1 MRQSKEEFD
10 SLSKS
15 EMKELEDVLRSSE
28 EERRRLEMERGK
40 EEELFSRALAVTN
53 ESEKTDQKREGLT
66 ATSSSRT
73 EATPLVTKNAEL
85 KATSEGAA
93 SKSSNT
99 VEGSETVGSAGSA
112 DSKPSRA
119 ATAKKD
125 RRESTGERPPTMNTL
140 APSERDRRA
149 SVGDKSPTTKTSA
162 PPEKTPPRT
171 RGNGR
176 PPTAKRGNTP
186 SGGVGERAALKS
198 VKDRRPSAMSFS
210 RLQKLGSRKR
220 TISSIR
226 ALERKLKQSWKK
238 EGILALLR
246 EPNRLNS
253 ATIRSREEYLR
264 MQRDRLLAMKA
275 NEREKQMNFYQR
287 AAQERPRTARA
298 ARGLMRGSRGGIGT
312 DDVLAARRAIVDQL
326 KTEIEESSTS

>member
-1 MRQSKEEFD
+1 
-10 SLSKS
+10 
-15 EMKELEDVLRSSE
+15 MKELEDVLRSSE

-198 VKDRRPSAMSFS
+198 VKDRRPSTEA
-210 RLQKLGSRKR
+210 RKP
-220 TISSIR
+220 
-226 ALERKLKQSWKK
+226 K
-238 EGILALLR
+238 EDDLV
-246 EPNRLNS
+246 NTS
-253 ATIRSREEYLR
+253 
-264 MQRDRLLAMKA
+264 
-275 NEREKQMNFYQR
+275 
-287 AAQERPRTARA
+287 ARA
-298 ARGLMRGSRGGIGT
+298 
-312 DDVLAARRAIVDQL
+312 
-326 KTEIEESSTS
+326 KTEAELEDEGMMYGPRGKNIYDVNVSDVFFNLNCYLL